1 MLVRA
6 KHLSWFLG
14 LTLTVNDNR
23 GKTKTTES
31 FYHKGGISE
40 YCEFLQPDQPIGD
53 VIRIYGTGH
62 YQETVPV
69 LDDKGH
75 MVSTEVERDMEV
87 DIAMKWGNGFD
98 NTQRSFVNIIATPK
112 GGTHVLGFERAIT
125 KAFNEALRSTKT
137 LKNNEADVIKDDILE
152 GLTAVITVRMSE
164 PQFEGQTK
172 EVLGTAAAT
181 RIVSAVVADKMKE
194 FFQHHSSY

>member
-1 MLVRA
+1 
-6 KHLSWFLG
+6 
-14 LTLTVNDNR
+14 
-23 GKTKTTES
+23 
-31 FYHKGGISE
+31 
-40 YCEFLQPDQPIGD
+40 LQPDEPVGE

-98 NTQRSFVNIIATPK
+98 ATMSSFVNIISTPK

-125 KAFNEALRSTKT
+125 KAFNEALRASGT
-137 LKNNEADVIKDDILE
+137 LKKNEA
-152 GLTAVITVRMSE
+152 RCN
-164 PQFEGQTK
+164 
-172 EVLGTAAAT
+172 
-181 RIVSAVVADKMKE
+181 
-194 FFQHHSSY
+194 